1 MYAEIVVNHPSRAVD
16 RLFDYEIPKDLEDKI
31 VIGSRVIVPFSKW
44 NTGKEGFVLR
54 IKEKSDIGDKA
65 KSIIR
70 LLTEMPAFKPDMAEL
85 ILYMH
90 HRYLAPLIDIVNAIV
105 PSGTARQIRMV
116 TLAVSQEEA
125 EDFLGKSRS
134 EIQKRM
140 ISVLMDTERIATADL
155 VKFSGGNYQALNAL
169 LKKGMIK
176 FFEIGIERSI
186 YDTKSELLKPNKPTA
201 QQQKAISE
209 INCAIDDSLPHT
221 MLLHGVTGS
230 GKQRFFCKQ

>member
-54 IKEKSDIGDKA
+54 IKQESEIGDKV

-70 LLTEMPAFKPDMAEL
+70 LLTEVPAFKPDMAEL

-90 HRYLAPLIDIVNAIV
+90 NRYLAPLIDIVNAIV
-105 PSGTARQIRMV
+105 PSGNARQIRMV

-140 ISVLMDTERIATADL
+140 ISVL
-155 VKFSGGNYQALNAL
+155 
-169 LKKGMIK
+169 
-176 FFEIGIERSI
+176 
-186 YDTKSELLKPNKPTA
+186 KS
-201 QQQKAISE
+201 
-209 INCAIDDSLPHT
+209 
-221 MLLHGVTGS
+221 M
-230 GKQRFFCKQ
+230 